1 MMKKQKI
8 FFYNNQ
14 QHGGML
20 LELMLV
26 IAISTILIPFIFR
39 YQQNTIERARNI
51 EIVKKMDI
59 VQRALEKCIDANK
72 IVLMQPVND
81 IIYNSDQQTECVV
94 LKNSSSQGLIR
105 YGLDENF
112 ATDYQNDYVLRVLK
126 TSDSQGKAVLQG
138 VVLLNNN
145 NITALRTREIVDIG
159 GGKLGYTKNNVVYGG
174 YNAFTANAE
183 DLGLE
188 KQSGIVEMTTTF
200 RGQANSPYL
209 WRINNGNESDATM
222 LTDLNINGH
231 DVINIDKITGNSNS
245 SARIYRYCGVNE
257 KGQPPVCE
265 ATNATF
271 NAVPLYD
278 QTNIGVGN
286 GTTAVIYGTK
296 AATEKCELKGIGTNA
311 SLVVEDPNH
320 EPGTT
325 NVSGE
330 IDTEKYDTTNL
341 FVDNLVKVNSFGDY
355 SGSTF
360 VSDGDTL
367 LDSLVVTDT
376 TEITGSYFTI
386 PKLNITACVE
396 SASDSNF
403 FYDVSLN
410 GCNNDNFAASYKDVK
425 IPGLGKKMKKVYQY
439 EHNGANSCVDN
450 YKTGKVITEDILKY
464 LVVDLGNDNA
474 WEKITVGEFMD
485 ALKTMED
492 NIYNQWIKE
501 LGN

>member
-1 MMKKQKI
+1 MKKQKI

-188 KQSGIVEMTTTF
+188 EQSGIVEMTTTF

-231 DVINIDKITGNSNS
+231 DVINIDKITGNSTS

-265 ATNATF
+265 ATNAIF

-296 AATEKCELKGIGTNA
+296 AATKECELKGIGDKA
-311 SLVVEDPNH
+311 SLVVE
-320 EPGTT
+320 GTT
-325 NVSGE
+325 VVNGD
-330 IDTEKYDTTNL
+330 IFTEKYDAKNL
-341 FVDNLVKVNSFGDY
+341 FVDNLVKVNSFGDEY

-367 LDSLVVTDT
+367 LNSLVVTDT
-376 TEITGSYFTI
+376 TEFTGSYFTI

-403 FYDVSLN
+403 FYDVSHN
-410 GCNNDNFAASYKDVK
+410 GCHNDNFAASYKDVK

-439 EHNGANSCVDN
+439 EHNVANSCIDGN
-450 YKTGKVITEDILKY
+450 VITEGILES

-474 WEKITVGEFMD
+474 WEKITFGKFMN

-492 NIYNQWIKE
+492 NIYELLIKE

>member
-20 LELMLV
+20 LELMLL
-26 IAISTILIPFIFR
+26 IAISSILIPFIFR
-39 YQQNTIERARNI
+39 YQKNTIERARNI
-51 EIVKKMDI
+51 EIVKKMDV

-72 IVLMQPVND
+72 IALMQPVND
-81 IIYNSDQQTECVV
+81 IIYTTDQQTECVV
-94 LKNSSSQGLIR
+94 LKNSSSNGLIR

-145 NITALRTREIVDIG
+145 NITALRTREIVDVG
-159 GGKLGYTKNNVVYGG
+159 GGKLGYTKGNVVYGG
-174 YNAFTANAE
+174 FDAFTANAE

-188 KQSGIVEMTTTF
+188 KQSGIVEMTTAI

-209 WRINNGNESDATM
+209 WRIDNGDESDATM

-231 DVINIDKITGNSNS
+231 NVINIDKITGNNNS
-245 SARIYRYCGVNE
+245 SARIYRYCGVE
-257 KGQPPVCE
+257 TKEGKQPVCE
-265 ATNATF
+265 TANVTF
-271 NAVPLYD
+271 DKTLNYD
-278 QTNIGVGN
+278 QTNIGSGN

-296 AATEKCELKGIGTNA
+296 ASTETCELRGIGANA
-311 SLVVEDPNH
+311 SLVVE
-320 EPGTT
+320 GTT
-325 NVSGE
+325 VVNG
-330 IDTEKYDTTNL
+330 DMFTKNYDAKNL
-341 FVDNLVKVNSFGDY
+341 YINNLVQVNSFGDY
-355 SGSTF
+355 SGSAF

-367 LDSLVVTDT
+367 IDSLVVADT
-376 TEITGSYFTI
+376 TEFTGSYFTI

-396 SASDSNF
+396 SANNYNF
-403 FYDVSLN
+403 FYDVSFN
-410 GCNNDNFAASYKDVK
+410 GCNNDKFAASYKDVK

-439 EHNGANSCVDN
+439 EHNGVNQCVDN

-464 LVVDLGNDNA
+464 LVVDLGDDNA

-485 ALKTMED
+485 ALKNMEN
-492 NIYNQWIKE
+492 NIYDQLIKG
-501 LGN
+501 LIN